1 MLEIPDTKNELEAIF
16 NNASCALFEMQEN
29 IEKMGVKFGTGNQFY
44 QRQKFLFDCLV
55 EMQDA
60 ATKEI
65 NALQQAYHLATINQR
80 AQALIITSLQSGLS
94 EKQLLAWATR

>member
-1 MLEIPDTKNELEAIF
+1 MLEIPGTNSDIETTF
-16 NNASCALFEMQEN
+16 NNASRALFEMQEN

-60 ATKEI
+60 AAKEI
-65 NALQQAYHLATINQR
+65 TILQQAAKLADINQR